1 MEEWKSY
8 LMEDIIEEIA
18 MGPFGSNI
26 KVDCFVDSG
35 VPVLNG
41 SNLQGFK
48 LNEESFNYVT
58 EEKANSLNKAN
69 AHRGDIVIT
78 HRGTLG
84 QIVYIP
90 SDSQYERYVISQSQF
105 RVRLN
110 TQIALPQF
118 VVYFFHTRIGQ
129 HRLLA
134 NASQVGVPAIARPS
148 TTFKT
153 VPIELPS
160 LEEQM
165 RIVGILDSLSI
176 KIELNNRINY
186 NLEEQAQALFKSWFV
201 DFEPFQDG
209 RIVDSEL
216 GTIPKGWDVIPL
228 GDILN
233 YHKRTVNPQKYPD
246 TVFTH
251 YSLPA
256 FDNSKEPEVQ
266 KGSEIMSNKI
276 IVENKMILFSKLNP
290 RIKRL
295 WFIDNIPSDSICSTE
310 FIAYKAKEELM
321 SPFCWC
327 YLNGKGFYD
336 SVLSVVNGATGS
348 HQRFHAEETLKY
360 LIPFNR
366 EVVLTFSKLVAPIL
380 QTILN
385 NESENRALKKTRDTL
400 LPKLMSGEIAV

>member
-8 LMEDIIEEIA
+8 LMEEVIEEIA

-118 VVYFFHTRIGQ
+118 VVYYFHTRIGQ

-160 LEEQM
+160 LEKQM
-165 RIVGILDSLSI
+165 RIVGILDSLSN
-176 KIELNNRINY
+176 KIELNNRINH

-201 DFEPFQDG
+201 DFEPFKNSVFVKSDLGEIPVGWEVGSIYEIADIYYGAPFNSALFNTKSKGHPVIRIRDLERQEPSIFTEEKHPKG
-209 RIVDSEL
+209 RIS
-216 GTIPKGWDVIPL
+216 TK
-228 GDILN
+228 GDILVGMDGEFSSHIWCGTDSWIN
-233 YHKRTVNPQKYPD
+233 QRI
-246 TVFTH
+246 
-251 YSLPA
+251 SLFQP
-256 FDNSKEPEVQ
+256 KQ
-266 KGSEIMSNKI
+266 GI
-276 IVENKMILFSKLNP
+276 
-290 RIKRL
+290 
-295 WFIDNIPSDSICSTE
+295 
-310 FIAYKAKEELM
+310 
-321 SPFCWC
+321 
-327 YLNGKGFYD
+327 
-336 SVLSVVNGATGS
+336 S
-348 HQRFHAEETLKY
+348 HFFLTETLRPQLKLVEATESATTVIHIGKNDY
-360 LIPFNR
+360 DKFKVLIPPLNVR
-366 EVVLTFSKLVAPIL
+366 ERFYELTEPLYSHFVKNASSNHTLAEL
-380 QTILN
+380 
-385 NESENRALKKTRDTL
+385 RDSL

>member
-1 MEEWKSY
+1 MEQWKSY
-8 LMEDIIEEIA
+8 LMEDVIEEIA

-58 EEKANSLNKAN
+58 EEKANSLNKAI

-90 SDSQYERYVISQSQF
+90 SDSQYQRYVISQSQF

-176 KIELNNRINY
+176 KIELNNRINQ
-186 NLEEQAQALFKSWFV
+186 NIEEQAILLVNNFLSSNIALSSPQRSLADVCTKITDGSHFSPKDEPSSSIPMYSVKDMGTYGFNYGKCKHISAEDYQDMVRNDCVPKVGDVLVAKDGSYLKELFVNVKQTKQAILSSIAIFRPNPEYISPELLLYLLKQPRILQEVKDNYVSGSAL
-201 DFEPFQDG
+201 P
-209 RIVDSEL
+209 RIVLKDFKKLS
-216 GTIPKGWDVIPL
+216 
-228 GDILN
+228 
-233 YHKRTVNPQKYPD
+233 
-246 TVFTH
+246 FC
-251 YSLPA
+251 LP
-256 FDNSKEPEVQ
+256 P
-266 KGSEIMSNKI
+266 
-276 IVENKMILFSKLNP
+276 
-290 RIKRL
+290 
-295 WFIDNIPSDSICSTE
+295 
-310 FIAYKAKEELM
+310 
-321 SPFCWC
+321 
-327 YLNGKGFYD
+327 
-336 SVLSVVNGATGS
+336 
-348 HQRFHAEETLKY
+348 AEEQCE
-360 LIPFNR
+360 I
-366 EVVLTFSKLVAPIL
+366 
-380 QTILN
+380 
-385 NESENRALKKTRDTL
+385 RALLSSMYMTIQKNQTENHALASCRDEL
-400 LPKLMSGEIAV
+400 LSHLIIGKNS